1 MCDARKREK
10 ERAAPLEE
18 LAKERIENGRNERM

>member
-10 ERAAPLEE
+10 ERALPLGE